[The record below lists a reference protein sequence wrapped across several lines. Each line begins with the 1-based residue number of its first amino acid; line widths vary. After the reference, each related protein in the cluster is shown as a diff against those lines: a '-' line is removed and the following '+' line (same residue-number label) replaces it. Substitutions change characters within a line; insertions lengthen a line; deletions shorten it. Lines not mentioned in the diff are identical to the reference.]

1 MSVHYSIPIEKLLLI
16 VLVKRRAVRNEETY
30 VLL

>member
-1 MSVHYSIPIEKLLLI
+1 MSVHCSIPIEKLLLI